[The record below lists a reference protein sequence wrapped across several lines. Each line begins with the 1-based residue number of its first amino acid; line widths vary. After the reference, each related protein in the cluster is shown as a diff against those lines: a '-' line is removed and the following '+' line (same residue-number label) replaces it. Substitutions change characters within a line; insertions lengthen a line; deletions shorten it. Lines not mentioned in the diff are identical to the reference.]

1 MDRAREIN
9 NRMHGIYNNAD
20 KVAIQQNVYGN
31 ALLAMRGYAL
41 GIIQRRFGV
50 NAYSVALGTETEGS
64 MRTLAKVIAST
75 FTDKGGFA
83 LTARAI
89 FTPVSKTTQQRML
102 NAGFSANQYYNM
114 RRNWADMAVI
124 VALTLLKMLSA
135 KPDDDDD
142 EEPDQAMG
150 FLYYAAS
157 RLYSEQAAFNT
168 PWGFVKEALVV
179 TNISPVGFSLATD
192 LVNIVT
198 LFATQEEYKS
208 SGSTYEKGDLKWAH
222 KVERMLPYWR
232 SYLMMQNPYQAAQSY
247 QYGRANLTK

>member
-1 MDRAREIN
+1 
-9 NRMHGIYNNAD
+9 
-20 KVAIQQNVYGN
+20 
-31 ALLAMRGYAL
+31 
-41 GIIQRRFGV
+41 
-50 NAYSVALGTETEGS
+50 
-64 MRTLAKVIAST
+64 
-75 FTDKGGFA
+75 
-83 LTARAI
+83 
-89 FTPVSKTTQQRML
+89 
-102 NAGFSANQYYNM
+102 
-114 RRNWADMAVI
+114 
-124 VALTLLKMLSA
+124 
-135 KPDDDDD
+135 
-142 EEPDQAMG
+142 MG

-208 SGSTYEKGDLKWAH
+208 SGGTYEKGDLKWAH